1 MSWKLKLRNVWGLL
15 VLISNNWE
23 QIKIGE
29 LCDITMGQSPKSKYY
44 NSSGEGMPFLQG
56 TRTFGDKYPEF
67 DTWTSYVT
75 KEATAGDVI
84 MSVRAPVGNVNI
96 TPLDMCLGRGVC
108 GLRHK
113 EGNQEFLYYLL
124 QYNKEKLVSRE
135 NGTIFGSVNKKD
147 IANLEVNV
155 PPLAEQRKIGKTLA
169 TIDNRIA
176 INKKINHHLVQIA
189 EAIYSSI
196 KPATFVRLSDI
207 MTVSYGKDHKNLEEG
222 IIPCYGS
229 GGIMRYVNKSLYRG
243 ESVLIP
249 RKGSLQN
256 VLYIN
261 ENFWTLDTMF
271 FTKMKIPNLAK
282 YAYFYVKS
290 LDLVNMNVG
299 SAVPSMTTAVLNSLE
314 MPLPTSEQLVEFEE
328 KVRALFM
335 KIDLNNQEN
344 KNLFTIRATLLPQL
358 MSREVSIVD

>member
-1 MSWKLKLRNVWGLL
+1 MSWKLKSRNVWGLS

-176 INKKINHHLVQIA
+176 INKKINHHLA
-189 EAIYSSI
+189 A
-196 KPATFVRLSDI
+196 
-207 MTVSYGKDHKNLEEG
+207 
-222 IIPCYGS
+222 
-229 GGIMRYVNKSLYRG
+229 
-243 ESVLIP
+243 
-249 RKGSLQN
+249 
-256 VLYIN
+256 
-261 ENFWTLDTMF
+261 
-271 FTKMKIPNLAK
+271 
-282 YAYFYVKS
+282 
-290 LDLVNMNVG
+290 
-299 SAVPSMTTAVLNSLE
+299 
-314 MPLPTSEQLVEFEE
+314 
-328 KVRALFM
+328 
-335 KIDLNNQEN
+335 
-344 KNLFTIRATLLPQL
+344 
-358 MSREVSIVD
+358 

>member
-1 MSWKLKLRNVWGLL
+1 
-15 VLISNNWE
+15 
-23 QIKIGE
+23 
-29 LCDITMGQSPKSKYY
+29 
-44 NSSGEGMPFLQG
+44 
-56 TRTFGDKYPEF
+56 
-67 DTWTSYVT
+67 
-75 KEATAGDVI
+75 
-84 MSVRAPVGNVNI
+84 
-96 TPLDMCLGRGVC
+96 
-108 GLRHK
+108 
-113 EGNQEFLYYLL
+113 
-124 QYNKEKLVSRE
+124 
-135 NGTIFGSVNKKD
+135 
-147 IANLEVNV
+147 
-155 PPLAEQRKIGKTLA
+155 
-169 TIDNRIA
+169 
-176 INKKINHHLVQIA
+176 
-189 EAIYSSI
+189 
-196 KPATFVRLSDI
+196 

-314 MPLPTSEQLVEFEE
+314 MPLPTSE
-328 KVRALFM
+328 
-335 KIDLNNQEN
+335 
-344 KNLFTIRATLLPQL
+344 
-358 MSREVSIVD
+358 